1 MTTTG
6 DREPLLRIDGPIRT
20 DRLILRTLTPDDIGD
35 FEAYAS
41 RPDVLRYLPWPLRDS
56 AGIAEHLSRRLST
69 TLVTDGDV
77 IVLGIVLTGDR
88 TEGDHTESDHTESDH
103 TANYRTAGDH
113 AESDSTGS
121 DNTSAA
127 PSAENDT
134 TPHDGRVIGDL
145 TLRLLSAEDGQAE
158 IGWVLHPDFQGN
170 GYASEAALKLLHVAF
185 DDLGAHRVVANL
197 DARNH
202 DSAKLCHRLGLR
214 QEGHFVHDHHDED
227 GWADSLVFAILDA
240 EWKARIAIDGA

>member
-88 TEGDHTESDHTESDH
+88 TEGD
-103 TANYRTAGDH
+103 RTAGDH
-113 AESDSTGS
+113 AESDHT
-121 DNTSAA
+121 AA
-127 PSAENDT
+127 DPSAEDNT

>member
-88 TEGDHTESDHTESDH
+88 PEGD
-103 TANYRTAGDH
+103 N
-113 AESDSTGS
+113 TGS
-121 DNTSAA
+121 DNTGSDHTSADQ
-127 PSAENDT
+127 SAENNT

-170 GYASEAALKLLHVAF
+170 GYASEATLKLLHVAF

>member
-88 TEGDHTESDHTESDH
+88 TEGDNTGSHH
-103 TANYRTAGDH
+103 TA
-113 AESDSTGS
+113 
-121 DNTSAA
+121 AA
-127 PSAENDT
+127 PSAEDNT

-197 DARNH
+197 DARNY